1 MPLLLVRH
9 AKAGTRRDW
18 DGDDRTRPLTRSGWT
33 QARALHGLLRPYG
46 PARLLSSPYVRCVQT
61 LEPLGEE
68 LGLEVE
74 SADELAEGRSGKAIV
89 LVRSFVSGPTVAMST
104 HGDIVPSV
112 LEALVEED
120 GLKLPGPPTWPKGS
134 TWVLHAKK
142 GRYVRAQYFP
152 PPH

>member
-1 MPLLLVRH
+1 LVRH
-9 AKAGTRRDW
+9 AKAGTRKDW
-18 DGDDRTRPLTRSGWT
+18 DGDDRTRPLTRPGWA
-33 QARALHGLLRPYG
+33 QARALVDVLAPYG
-46 PARLLSSPYVRCVQT
+46 PTRLLSSPYVRCVQSFD
-61 LEPLGEE
+61 PLGEA

-89 LVRSFVSGPTVAMST
+89 LVRSFVAGPTVAMST

-120 GLKLPGPPTWPKGS
+120 GMKLSGPSAWPKGS

-142 GRYVRAQYFP
+142 GRYVRADYLP
-152 PPH
+152 PPV